1 VPWNRQIL
9 HGIEVLRNPKF
20 NKGMSFTTAERRELR
35 IEGLLP
41 PVVITQEIQV
51 KRVMASLR
59 KQATDL
65 DRYIYIMV
73 ISHHVISHYLCCMP
87 CMHMTDSLCIKC
99 PHHRIITCCLY
110 PHSGFSLSK
119 IRSHLQD
126 TYWYVYHSS

>member
-1 VPWNRQIL
+1 VNAKKKKEFLVPWNRQIL

-20 NKGMSFTTAERRELR
+20 NKGMSFTTEERKELR

-73 ISHHVISHYLCCMP
+73 CSSSYLAYCLSITQ
-87 CMHMTDSLCIKC
+87 HIN
-99 PHHRIITCCLY
+99 RIILMCWCCV
-110 PHSGFSLSK
+110 GFVS
-119 IRSHLQD
+119 
-126 TYWYVYHSS
+126 T

>member
-65 DRYIYIMV
+65 DHGN
-73 ISHHVISHYLCCMP
+73 ISSCYFTLSMLHAM
-87 CMHMTDSLCIKC
+87 CMHMTDSLYIN
-99 PHHRIITCCLY
+99 R
-110 PHSGFSLSK
+110 
-119 IRSHLQD
+119 
-126 TYWYVYHSS
+126 VYINATKNYSMPY